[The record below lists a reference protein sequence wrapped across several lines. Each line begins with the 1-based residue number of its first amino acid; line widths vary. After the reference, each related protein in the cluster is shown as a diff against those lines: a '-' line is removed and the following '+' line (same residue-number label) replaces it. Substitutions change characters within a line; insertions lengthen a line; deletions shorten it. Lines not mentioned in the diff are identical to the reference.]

1 MLERVAWL
9 VPTGAALVSAV
20 LIVAAMPVLPA
31 EVASQWN
38 NDGPTSTMSPWGFLA
53 LPAIGLVV
61 GLIGAG
67 LAPGWRK
74 NRGLSD
80 AVFFTAAHV
89 GGSLAFSLLPVGM
102 LLAQLEDGRAL
113 GEPRGNAVIAIG
125 VAFLLAVG
133 FHHLVLRAE
142 RQSIPRSP

>member
-1 MLERVAWL
+1 VLERVAWL

-20 LIVAAMPVLPA
+20 LIVAAVPVLPA

-67 LAPGWRK
+67 LAPG
-74 NRGLSD
+74 
-80 AVFFTAAHV
+80 
-89 GGSLAFSLLPVGM
+89 
-102 LLAQLEDGRAL
+102 
-113 GEPRGNAVIAIG
+113 EPRGNAVIAIG